1 MTPAGETHTVELKDK
16 LDEVVA
22 HIESARAMPMSAS
35 CIINRGQVLGMLD
48 EMRDLIPAEVQR
60 AESLLHER
68 DDVVD
73 AGRRE
78 AEEIIAAA
86 HLEQQRLVTETE
98 VQREAAA
105 EAERLLSEADQEVRQ
120 MRREVDD
127 YVDTKLANFEIVLNK
142 TLTAV
147 LRGREKLQG
156 RHEMEELGDVREDER
171 PLPGG

>member
-1 MTPAGETHTVELKDK
+1 VELKDK
-16 LDEVVA
+16 LDEVVT

-35 CIINRGQVLGMLD
+35 CIINRGQVLAMLD

-60 AESLLHER
+60 AESLLHDR
-68 DDVVD
+68 DDVVE

-78 AEEIIAAA
+78 AEQIIADA
-86 HLEQQRLVTETE
+86 HAERQQLMTETE
-98 VQREAAA
+98 VHREAVA
-105 EAERLLSEADQEVRQ
+105 EAGRLLDEADQEVRQ
-120 MRREVDD
+120 MRQEVDD

-156 RHEMEELGDVREDER
+156 RHEMEQLGDVREDEP

>member
-1 MTPAGETHTVELKDK
+1 VELKDK
-16 LDEVVA
+16 LDEVVT

-35 CIINRGQVLGMLD
+35 CIINRGQVLAMLD
-48 EMRDLIPAEVQR
+48 EIRDLIPAEVQR
-60 AESLLHER
+60 AESLLHDR
-68 DDVVD
+68 DDVVE

-78 AEEIIAAA
+78 AEQIIADA

-98 VQREAAA
+98 VQRAAVA
-105 EAERLLSEADQEVRQ
+105 EAEQLLAEADQEVRQ
-120 MRREVDD
+120 MRQEVDD

-156 RHEMEELGDVREDER
+156 RNEMEQLGDVREDEL

>member
-1 MTPAGETHTVELKDK
+1 VELKDK
-16 LDEVVA
+16 LDEVVT

-35 CIINRGQVLGMLD
+35 CIINRGQVLVMLD

-60 AESLLHER
+60 AESLLHDR
-68 DDVVD
+68 DDVVE

-78 AEEIIAAA
+78 AEQIIADA
-86 HLEQQRLVTETE
+86 HAERQRLMTETE
-98 VQREAAA
+98 VHREAVA
-105 EAERLLSEADQEVRQ
+105 EAGRLLDEADQEVRQ
-120 MRREVDD
+120 MRQEVDD

-156 RHEMEELGDVREDER
+156 RHEMEQLGDVREDEP

>member
-1 MTPAGETHTVELKDK
+1 VELKDK
-16 LDEVVA
+16 LDEVVT

-35 CIINRGQVLGMLD
+35 CIINRGQVLAMLD
-48 EMRDLIPAEVQR
+48 EVRDLIPAEVQR
-60 AESLLHER
+60 AESLLHDR
-68 DDVVD
+68 DDVVE

-78 AEEIIAAA
+78 AEQIIADA

-98 VQREAAA
+98 VQREAVA
-105 EAERLLSEADQEVRQ
+105 EAERLLAEADEEVRQ

-156 RHEMEELGDVREDER
+156 RTEMEQLGDVREDEP